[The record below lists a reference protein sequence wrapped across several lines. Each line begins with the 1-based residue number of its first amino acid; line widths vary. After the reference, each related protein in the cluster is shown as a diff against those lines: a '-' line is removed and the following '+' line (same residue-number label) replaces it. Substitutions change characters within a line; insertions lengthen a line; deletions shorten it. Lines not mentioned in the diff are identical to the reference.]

1 MRYLIGF
8 LIAVSCLST
17 LTDPAAAQSS
27 GVSLLLMACQRGNM
41 PACNAALPII
51 GNACQT
57 GQQQACGLHNTI
69 RTRRQNGHS
78 AEAINDRVL
87 HQRCFSGDA
96 SVCKRLQNGPQREG
110 KAEQQLD
117 IPGLRR

>member
-1 MRYLIGF
+1 MRYPIGF
-8 LIAVSCLST
+8 LIAVSFFST
-17 LTDPAAAQSS
+17 LPDPAAAQSG

-41 PACNAALPII
+41 SACNAALPII

-57 GQQQACGLHNTI
+57 GQQQACGLHNAI

-78 AEAINDRVL
+78 AEATNDRML

-96 SVCKRLQNGPQREG
+96 SACKRLQDGPQREG
-110 KAEQQLD
+110 KVEQQLD
-117 IPGLRR
+117 VPGLRR